1 MHVLGAEKCDSI
13 AILLVSF
20 LDISSIIMCW
30 GLVCWSGSE
39 CWWVSVRLLELSRC
53 KHGKESPWRTRR
65 RHRPV
70 YFAQQVFCV
79 DFKLLL
85 ACVYSNIYTHIQTS
99 TGTHPRDSPHTHT
112 RTLTTINAAVSL
124 SLLSKVWKGDSN
136 KVNKTLLLL
145 PTTTVLTSTRMC
157 APGFK
162 MPLLFYWLG
171 MRPVVVLFQGH
182 IRRTWMALNGHLKV
196 WENKKRIDYQNI
208 GSGCVLDMS

>member
-85 ACVYSNIYTHIQTS
+85 ACVYSMIKHKHI
-99 TGTHPRDSPHTHT
+99 HTHT
-112 RTLTTINAAVSL
+112 NKHRHTPTRQSAHTYTEVNHNQCCCIFESPFQSVERRLKQGQQNLAIITDYNCFNFDKNVCSWFQNASSILLTGNE
-124 SLLSKVWKGDSN
+124 
-136 KVNKTLLLL
+136 
-145 PTTTVLTSTRMC
+145 TT
-157 APGFK
+157 
-162 MPLLFYWLG
+162 
-171 MRPVVVLFQGH
+171 VVVLFQGH
-182 IRRTWMALNGHLKV
+182 I
-196 WENKKRIDYQNI
+196 
-208 GSGCVLDMS
+208 